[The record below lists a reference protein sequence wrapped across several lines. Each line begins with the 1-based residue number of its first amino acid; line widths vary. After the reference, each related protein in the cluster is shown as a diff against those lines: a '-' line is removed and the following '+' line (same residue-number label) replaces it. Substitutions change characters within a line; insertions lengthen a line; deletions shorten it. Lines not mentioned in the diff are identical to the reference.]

1 MDEMRTSSKEVL
13 MPGARQAGAPPAVE
27 TESSGPSDPSRPL
40 TDRELDVLRYLPTRL
55 STIEIAGQ
63 LGISPNT
70 VKTHLKNI
78 YQKLGARSRNEAIVR
93 AAELEVIHD
102 VSTALV
108 TELAKRPP
116 ALISE

>member
-1 MDEMRTSSKEVL
+1 
-13 MPGARQAGAPPAVE
+13 MPEAREAEAPSAENLKP
-27 TESSGPSDPSRPL
+27 SRPSDPSPTL

-78 YQKLGARSRNEAIVR
+78 YQKLGARSRNEAIVN
-93 AAELEVIHD
+93 AAQLQVIHD

-108 TELAKRPP
+108 TQLAKRSP
-116 ALISE
+116 ALVPK

>member
-1 MDEMRTSSKEVL
+1 MPEGKQAEDLRASQGETS
-13 MPGARQAGAPPAVE
+13 PPAPPPRQL
-27 TESSGPSDPSRPL
+27 TE
-40 TDRELDVLRYLPTRL
+40 RELDILRYLPTRL

-78 YQKLGARSRNEAIVR
+78 YHKLGARSRNEAIVK
-93 AAELEVIHD
+93 AAQLHVIYD

-108 TELAKRPP
+108 TQLAKRSP
-116 ALISE
+116 ALTPK

>member
-1 MDEMRTSSKEVL
+1 MPEV
-13 MPGARQAGAPPAVE
+13 GHAGNRSVDRRGTPRPSPAPH
-27 TESSGPSDPSRPL
+27 SL

-55 STIEIAGQ
+55 STTEIAGQ

-78 YQKLGARSRNEAIVR
+78 YQKLGARSRNEAIVK
-93 AAELEVIHD
+93 AAQLHVIYD

-108 TELAKRPP
+108 TQLAKRSP
-116 ALISE
+116 ALVPK